1 MCNQRTIERIELSI
15 CETNKD
21 LLYACVGLAPA
32 AVLCVGRS
40 DTGHSSRRAKTQA
53 LTQAT
58 RVPLSVL
65 LVLLVTPF
73 LQPLSLCSTR

>member
-21 LLYACVGLAPA
+21 LLYACVGLAPS
-32 AVLCVGRS
+32 CVGRS